1 MPLPSQ
7 EVRDFWLMIHMTL
20 HQLFQIFGSL
30 RGVQVGTVARDP
42 LNLLGAEQLY

>member
-1 MPLPSQ
+1 
-7 EVRDFWLMIHMTL
+7 MTL
-20 HQLFQIFGSL
+20 HQLFQIFASL